1 MRANRPAA
9 VTAKRQT
16 GRVRVV
22 LRFVLEVKALAART
36 VRFGR
41 LGKAESRAVGKPLN
55 RRMQQ
60 EHRSLA
66 RRASLGTIEAFGTF
80 RKVHKTR

>member
-1 MRANRPAA
+1 VRANLPAA

-16 GRVRVV
+16 GPVRLV
-22 LRFVLEVKALAART
+22 LRFVLEVKVLAART

-41 LGKAESRAVGKPLN
+41 SGKAESRVAGKPLN
-55 RRMQQ
+55 RRMEQ